1 MASERNQT
9 SELTLLLAEILHILG
24 LADVVAL
31 SPRVRVVYLA
41 VTHFLLEISLIHLL
55 AICSRLPT

>member
-24 LADVVAL
+24 LADVVAF
-31 SPRVRVVYLA
+31 STRVRVVYLA
-41 VTHFLLEISLIHLL
+41 VTHLYVGISLVHLL